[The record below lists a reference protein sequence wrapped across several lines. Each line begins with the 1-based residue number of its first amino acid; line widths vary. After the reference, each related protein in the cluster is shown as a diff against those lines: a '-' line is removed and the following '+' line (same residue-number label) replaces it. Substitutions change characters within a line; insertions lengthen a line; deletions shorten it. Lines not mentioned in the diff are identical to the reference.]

1 MTMTFSEPTGSSE
14 ALRPD
19 EADTKTPLERAPVTA
34 PLLPEPVSQA
44 AQLLAAPP
52 ADRRALAARLGWG
65 LAGLTALGGGPQ
77 IALAFVEAVR
87 FGDRGVWGWIGG
99 ALALPIAAAL
109 TVSLPLPGL
118 LILLGMQ
125 DDRADPR
132 ACLHALSLAY
142 YRIGLVALGLAPVLV
157 LYACTGARH
166 GVLVGAGC
174 GYFVAGGVAL
184 SLLLGDLHRCLPKG
198 RATSRLLLF
207 GWACFVCLLAV
218 YFFFKLEPFGR

>member
-1 MTMTFSEPTGSSE
+1 MTFSEPTGSSE

-19 EADTKTPLERAPVTA
+19 DAGPQPLMTPGV
-34 PLLPEPVSQA
+34 PEPISQA
-44 AQLLAAPP
+44 GQLLAAPP
-52 ADRRALAARLGWG
+52 SDRRALAARLAWG
-65 LAGLTALGGGPQ
+65 FAGLTALGSGPQ
-77 IALAFVEAVR
+77 AALALVEAVHI
-87 FGDRGVWGWIGG
+87 GDRGVWGWIGG

-118 LILLGMQ
+118 WILLGMQ

-132 ACLHALSLAY
+132 ACFHALSLAY
-142 YRIGLVALGLAPVLV
+142 YRIGLMALGLAPILV

-166 GVLVGAGC
+166 GVLVGAGG
-174 GYFVAGGVAL
+174 GYFVGGGVAL
-184 SLLLGDLHRCLPKG
+184 ALLLGDLHRCLPKG

-218 YFFFKLEPFGR
+218 YFFVKLEPFGR

>member
-1 MTMTFSEPTGSSE
+1 MTMTLSEPTGSSE
-14 ALRPD
+14 ALRSND
-19 EADTKTPLERAPVTA
+19 ANTKGPWPRAPVTA
-34 PLLPEPVSQA
+34 PAAPEPVSQA
-44 AQLLAAPP
+44 GQLLAAPP
-52 ADRRALAARLGWG
+52 GDRRALAARLAWG
-65 LAGLTALGGGPQ
+65 VAGLTALGGGPQ
-77 IALAFVEAVR
+77 VALALVEAVS

-99 ALALPIAAAL
+99 VLALPIAAAL

-125 DDRADPR
+125 DDRAEPR

-166 GVLVGAGC
+166 GVLVGAGG

-184 SLLLGDLHRCLPKG
+184 AVLLGDLYRCLPKG